1 MPSHLW
7 RIGSIDLHL
16 AVADLFDLEVEA
28 IVNSDQTDFYLARNP
43 KTISGQIRHL
53 LGSVIQDELDALT
66 QKTILPTGTVLS
78 TGGGTRYQRI
88 YHAGFHQPGE
98 WLDPKDAD
106 HQADALSTIM
116 RCVRAIL
123 TDPQLPESIAFP
135 LLGTGLFG
143 LSPSLVSYEFAREV
157 LAVGLRGGPR
167 RAIWLAVRRGTYHQ
181 IVDALIQG
189 LIDSHLGRS
198 PILDLRLGIGY
209 LDRFNSLHVRS
220 ADPRFLAWMLLRY
233 AELLASYLLAR
244 LAIAAGADGA
254 VTRLIPI
261 GQSLSFGMIRRETQT
276 LALQLQH
283 TANLDRWTQH
293 LLTLVLS
300 DMQRPHRLGRLNE
313 DRNRL
318 AHGQQARAPSEIEAD
333 LRGFV
338 AHEGWNKVRQEAG
351 DPSVAGLEPWVRR
364 FDHGHEE
371 THGAEAETQGLLN
384 RWTPKQLE
392 YLLPVTGRTV
402 RIAQSPM

>member
-16 AVADLFDLEVEA
+16 AVADLFDLDVAA

-43 KTISGQIRHL
+43 KTISGQIRRR
-53 LGSVIQDELDALT
+53 LGSVIQEELDALT

-78 TGGGTRYQRI
+78 TCGGTRYQRI

-98 WLDPKDAD
+98 WLDSEDVDHEAD
-106 HQADALSTIM
+106 SLSTVM

-123 TDPQLPESIAFP
+123 SDPDLPESIAFP

-143 LSPSLVSYEFAREV
+143 LSPALVAYEFAREV

-167 RAIWLAVRRGTYHQ
+167 RSVWLAVRSGTYDQ
-181 IVDALIQG
+181 IVDPMIQG
-189 LIDSHLGRS
+189 LIDHHLGAS
-198 PILDLRLGIGY
+198 PIQDLRLGIGY
-209 LDRFNSLHVRS
+209 LDQFNRLHVRS

-244 LAIAAGADGA
+244 LAIAAGQAGA
-254 VTRLIPI
+254 VTQLIPI
-261 GQSLSFGMIRRETQT
+261 GQSLSFGMIRRDTQH
-276 LALQLQH
+276 LALQLQS
-283 TANLDRWTQH
+283 AACLDPWTQH
-293 LLTLVLS
+293 LRTLVLS
-300 DMQRPHRLGRLNE
+300 DMKFHHRLSHLNE

-318 AHGQQARAPSEIEAD
+318 AHGQQSRMPGEVEAD

-338 AHEGWNKVRQEAG
+338 AEETWSALRQEVGSPA
-351 DPSVAGLEPWVRR
+351 VEGLEPWLRR
-364 FDHGHEE
+364 FEVGQDE
-371 THGAEAETQGLLN
+371 TLGDGAEALGLIN

-392 YLLPVTGRTV
+392 YLLPVTGQRMQ
-402 RIAQSPM
+402 IAEPLT